1 MDALPFDV
9 TLDGFLVRAA
19 LAGLGVALV
28 AGPLGCVMVWRRM
41 AFFGDALAHAGLL
54 GVAIG
59 LLVSGGAGGGVAAAA
74 GTFAVAA
81 LAALALDAL
90 ERRGG
95 VTGDAAL
102 GIVAHGALALALTMV
117 ALVPALRVDL
127 EALLLG
133 DVLTVGW
140 GDVALVWIGGAAV
153 LAALLA
159 LWRPL
164 VALAASPDIAAA
176 EGLRPER
183 ARRLFTLL
191 VAAAVALAIKLVGA
205 LLVTALLIVPASAAR
220 RLAGAPE
227 AMALWAAG
235 LAALATL
242 AGLLAS
248 LWLDAPPGPAV
259 VLAAVA
265 LFGATLVRR

>member
-1 MDALPFDV
+1 MDALP
-9 TLDGFLVRAA
+9 LDAFLLRAA

-28 AGPLGCVMVWRRM
+28 AGPLGCVLVWRRM

-54 GVAIG
+54 GVAMG
-59 LLVSGGAGGGVAAAA
+59 LLLGGGGIGVAL
-74 GTFAVAA
+74 GTFALAA
-81 LAALALDAL
+81 LAALALNAL

-95 VTGDAAL
+95 LAGDAAL
-102 GIVAHGALALALTMV
+102 GIVAHGGLALALTLV

-140 GDVALVWIGGAAV
+140 GDVWLVWGGGAFV
-153 LAALLA
+153 LLALLR

-164 VALAASPDIAAA
+164 VALSASPEIAAA
-176 EGLRPER
+176 EGLDPDRT
-183 ARRLFTLL
+183 RRGFTLL
-191 VAAAVALAIKLVGA
+191 VAATVALAIQLVGA
-205 LLVTALLIVPASAAR
+205 LLVTALMIVPAAAAR

-227 AMALWAAG
+227 AMALWSAAI
-235 LAALATL
+235 AAVSVL
-242 AGLLAS
+242 AGLVAS
-248 LWLDAPPGPAV
+248 LAIDAPPGPAV

-265 LFGATLVRR
+265 LFAASLLRR